1 MSPDRRVFK
10 GQNRTHI
17 MSYHDSYYDIMG
29 QEKVKIPTISWVNPK
44 MFNAA
49 RGKVN
54 YHILGDLSRPESF

>member
-1 MSPDRRVFK
+1 
-10 GQNRTHI
+10 

-54 YHILGDLSRPESF
+54 DHILGDLSRPESF